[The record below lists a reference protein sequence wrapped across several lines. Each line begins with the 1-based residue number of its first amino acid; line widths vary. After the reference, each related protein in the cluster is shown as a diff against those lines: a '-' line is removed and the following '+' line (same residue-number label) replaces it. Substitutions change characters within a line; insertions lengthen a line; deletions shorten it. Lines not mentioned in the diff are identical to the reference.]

1 MAKKYDFERAKD
13 LYESFTADEKSLRDI
28 EKASGVPEATIRHR
42 AKKEEWVRGRVARLK
57 LDVVKVSENLAQE
70 RATLR
75 NVISD
80 EAERILKAK
89 GYIEN
94 VALLGLKRLSEL
106 IPEEIKISEVKAGI
120 EGAKT
125 AMVTLGVVD
134 YYPAQKGAVEP
145 IVTTTTSKPLE
156 ELTDDELANI
166 AAGSG

>member
-1 MAKKYDFERAKD
+1 M
-13 LYESFTADEKSLRDI
+13 
-28 EKASGVPEATIRHR
+28 
-42 AKKEEWVRGRVARLK
+42 
-57 LDVVKVSENLAQE
+57 VKVSENLAQE

-94 VALLGLKRLSEL
+94 VSLLGLKRLSQL
-106 IPEEIKISEVKAGI
+106 IPEELKISEVKAGI

-134 YYPAQKGAVEP
+134 YYPAQKVSIEHSGTIDTVKTLDSFYTENG
-145 IVTTTTSKPLE
+145 KP
-156 ELTDDELANI
+156 
-166 AAGSG
+166 

>member
-1 MAKKYDFERAKD
+1 MAKNYDFEKAKD
-13 LYESFTADEKSLRDI
+13 LYESFTVEEKSLRDI
-28 EKASGVPEATIRHR
+28 EKESGVPEATIRYR
-42 AKKEEWVRGRVARLK
+42 AKKDGWIRGRVAHIK
-57 LDVVKVSENLAQE
+57 LDLVRVSENLAQE

-94 VALLGLKRLSEL
+94 VSLLGLKRLSQL
-106 IPEEIKISEVKAGI
+106 IPDELKISEVKAGI

-134 YYPAQKGAVEP
+134 YYPAQKGAGEP
-145 IVTTTTSKPLE
+145 IDETGKKVTIVHAPAVKRV
-156 ELTDDELANI
+156 D
-166 AAGSG
+166 